1 MSEVISTG
9 DVPYPLI
16 KELQN
21 QLRTSQ
27 KAGQQTNLYV
37 TGDAGCG
44 KTILFHQLRSAL
56 EMEDFVYSHLISCKQ
71 LIGKFSWI
79 IREYGNVVK

>member
-1 MSEVISTG
+1 MSEVIST
-9 DVPYPLI
+9 VPFPLI

-56 EMEDFVYSHLISCKQ
+56 ETEDFVYSHLISCKQ
-71 LIGKFSWI
+71 LIGKFCI
-79 IREYGNVVK
+79 IDC